1 MLSQV
6 WPGVLGFVLFGTVG
20 LAQKLTLSGSV
31 NDSQGVAPNVTVTLK
46 EQGSNSLATAIRNIS
61 GASSSPGYGMFQ
73 YYTIRGF
80 RSGGSADLRGDVVL
94 ADGVRV
100 LGNRINTQL
109 DGVERIDV
117 LKGPSSIL
125 YGGQSLSGAIN
136 IIRKKPQAP
145 RAYDFF
151 YRGGRFNTHQVG
163 RCATGQIFTL
173 IRLFYRVV
181 ASYHYTVPWRD
192 AGARLLSVP
201 ATLTWS

>member
-1 MLSQV
+1 MPLADKDIPVQV
-6 WPGVLGFVLFGTVG
+6 RTVKHQT
-20 LAQKLTLSGSV
+20 LA
-31 NDSQGVAPNVTVTLK
+31 
-46 EQGSNSLATAIRNIS
+46 EQGSNILPTAIYNIS
-61 GASSSPGYGMFQ
+61 GASSSPDYGMFQ

-94 ADGVRV
+94 ADGVGV

-109 DGVERIDV
+109 NFVERIDV

-136 IIRKKPQAP
+136 MIRKKPQAP

-163 RCATGQIFTL
+163 GGATGKVFDL
-173 IRLFYRVV
+173 SRLLYRID
-181 ASYHYTVPWRD
+181 ASYEHTD
-192 AGARLLSVP
+192 
-201 ATLTWS
+201 